1 MPFEIRHQKKGGRK
15 QGIPNKSTKQIREN
29 LIVTPAGFEPAT
41 NRAEI
46 CHSIQLNYG
55 VKMKA
60 KILIF

>member
-1 MPFEIRHQKKGGRK
+1 MIIFSYVNIRFY
-15 QGIPNKSTKQIREN
+15 NFSN
-29 LIVTPAGFEPAT
+29 LFFIACAKDFIVTPAGFEPAT

-55 VKMKA
+55 AKMKA